1 MTEPAF
7 DPDRV
12 LTAMKSATPRK
23 VTQTAMAKVMGLPS
37 QSAFSNILN
46 GKRRVT
52 AEEARLA
59 YEFLGLK
66 QEPTIA
72 WLPII
77 GIASAGAWR
86 EAIEMPMGRLPMP
99 IGSVGSE
106 AFAIEIC
113 GDSMNLLI
121 PDGGHIIVDPRD
133 KELRNGKAYLIQNT
147 DGEATV
153 KLYRRDPARFEPAS
167 SNKDHKGWLASDRD
181 FAVLGR
187 VVMKVEAV

>member
-1 MTEPAF
+1 MNEPAF

-12 LTAMKSATPRK
+12 IAAMKDATPRK
-23 VTQTAMAKVMGLPS
+23 VTQATMAKIMGLPS
-37 QSAFSNILN
+37 QSAFSNILK
-46 GKRRVT
+46 GKRRIT
-52 AEEARLA
+52 AEEARRA
-59 YEFLGLK
+59 YEFLGLQ

-99 IGSVGSE
+99 VGSVGE
-106 AFAIEIC
+106 DAFAIEIC

-133 KELRNGKAYLIQNT
+133 KELRSGKAYLIQNRE
-147 DGEATV
+147 GEATV

-167 SNKDHKGWLASDRD
+167 SNKDHKGWLASERD